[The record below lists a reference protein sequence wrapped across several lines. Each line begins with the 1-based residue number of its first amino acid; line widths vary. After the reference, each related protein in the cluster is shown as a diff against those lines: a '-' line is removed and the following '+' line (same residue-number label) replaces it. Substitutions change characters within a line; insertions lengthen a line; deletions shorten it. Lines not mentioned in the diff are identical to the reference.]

1 MNRLFLWGAI
11 VFLMGCGGS
20 EETSDEPSPIGFGI
34 AETSKNPCQY
44 LDCNQDPCAP
54 MPKVDGAECTLPSGE
69 AGYCLAGVCTE
80 CTGCDDW
87 NECTLDACTAVGCS
101 HYPYAAKQACTA
113 GHCVINSYTTP
124 DSALCVA
131 DGMCLDKDPITK
143 VVAPVKVCSG
153 GQECGFYSG
162 QCGSF

>member
-11 VFLMGCGGS
+11 VFLNGAAGCG
-20 EETSDEPSPIGFGI
+20 EESRMEESALGAATHKDSANQCE
-34 AETSKNPCQY
+34 Y
-44 LDCNQDPCAP
+44 LSCGAAL
-54 MPKVDGAECTLPSGE
+54 PKVDGADCTLASGE
-69 AGYCLAGVCTE
+69 AGYCLAGVCSV
-80 CTGCDDW
+80 CTGCDDG
-87 NECTLDACTAVGCS
+87 NQCTLDACTATGCA
-101 HYPYAAKQACTA
+101 HYPYAAQQACTA

-143 VVAPVKVCSG
+143 VVAPVKACSG